1 MKINDYL
8 KLKKITKTKFAK
20 TLGMSRVTINYY
32 VRYPDKIPNYAILAI
47 EYITAGEV
55 NRSDWGKIIE

>member
-8 KLKKITKTKFAK
+8 KKKKMTKTAFAK
-20 TLGMSRVTINYY
+20 SLGMSRVTINYY
-32 VRYPDKIPNYAILAI
+32 INKPGKITLLAMLAI

-55 NRSDWGKIIE
+55 TRNDWK